1 MQNQSSTVHELVSGG
16 LFFLLGAIVGAILFL
31 RLKMVLSTKCG
42 VTRAELGFIS
52 KNKKRSSNEIPLELT
67 IRFGVTLQFNLS
79 SF

>member
-1 MQNQSSTVHELVSGG
+1 MSWCQVVF
-16 LFFLLGAIVGAILFL
+16 FFLLGAIVGAILFL

-52 KNKKRSSNEIPLELT
+52 KNKKHNSNEIPLELT
-67 IRFGVTLQFNLS
+67 VGSGVTLQFNLS